1 MNNQFEYLGK
11 SLQGLNCQVVVAMAV
26 YQEDRAEWVA
36 QAIDS
41 ILDQTYRDFILVVV
55 ADGPLPSA
63 ISSFLREKE
72 QRNSQLVVLLGE
84 ENLGL
89 SSCMNEVID
98 RCADLSPKYLFRM
111 DADDISSTERLSKQV
126 SFFEH
131 HPEVSVLGTSLV
143 EINEAGVE
151 VGGRKLPLS
160 HQEILEFL
168 PKRCSMNHP
177 TVAFRYSVFEQ
188 GFRYRKELKNTQ
200 DYFLWIE
207 LMHAGYI
214 FENLSERLLKF
225 RRVNDFYKRRGFN
238 KSVNEFRARWM
249 AMNRLKRYSFSNV
262 LYALSVLALRIM
274 PAKVVKLAYKLDRL
288 ILDKLVK
295 H

>member
-11 SLQGLNCQVVVAMAV
+11 SLQGKCCQAVVAMAV
-26 YQEDRAEWVA
+26 YQEDRVEWVK
-36 QAIDS
+36 QAVDS
-41 ILDQTYRDFILVVV
+41 ILEQTFRDFLLFVVV
-55 ADGPLPSA
+55 DGPLPSP
-63 ISSFLREKE
+63 ILSFLQAAE
-72 QRNSQLVVLLGE
+72 QQTEQLVVLIGT

-89 SSCMNEVID
+89 SSCMNEVIE
-98 RCADLSPKYLFRM
+98 RCAVLSPKYLFRM
-111 DADDISSTERLSKQV
+111 DADDISEVKRLEKQV
-126 SFFEH
+126 SFFER
-131 HPEVSVLGTSLV
+131 HPHVSVLGTSLV

-160 HQEILEFL
+160 HQEIFDFL

-177 TVAFRYSVFEQ
+177 TVAFRYSVFEH

-207 LMHAGYI
+207 LMQAGYI

-225 RRVNDFYKRRGFN
+225 RRVNDFYKRRGFD
-238 KSVNEFRARWM
+238 KSINEFKARWF
-249 AMNRLKRYSFSNV
+249 AMNKLKRYSLSNI
-262 LYALSVLALRIM
+262 LYAVSVLALRIM
-274 PAKVVKLAYKLDRL
+274 PAKVVKLAYKLDRF

>member
-1 MNNQFEYLGK
+1 
-11 SLQGLNCQVVVAMAV
+11 MAV

-55 ADGPLPSA
+55 VDGPLPSA

-72 QRNSQLVVLLGE
+72 QRNAQLVVLLGA

-177 TVAFRYSVFEQ
+177 TVAFRYRVFEQ

-249 AMNRLKRYSFSNV
+249 AMNRLKRYSLSNV